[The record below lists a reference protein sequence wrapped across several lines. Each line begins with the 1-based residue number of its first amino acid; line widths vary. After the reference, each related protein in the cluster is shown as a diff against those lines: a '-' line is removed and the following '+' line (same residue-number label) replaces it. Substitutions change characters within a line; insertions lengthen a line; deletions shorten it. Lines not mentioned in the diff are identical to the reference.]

1 MRFCPLAAE
10 WGCTVAEGAD
20 WLEVED
26 VQDCEGAGAGVQA
39 FDEEAGEEGVGTG
52 GVGGL
57 ETYEIKVK

>member
-1 MRFCPLAAE
+1 M
-10 WGCTVAEGAD
+10 
-20 WLEVED
+20 ED